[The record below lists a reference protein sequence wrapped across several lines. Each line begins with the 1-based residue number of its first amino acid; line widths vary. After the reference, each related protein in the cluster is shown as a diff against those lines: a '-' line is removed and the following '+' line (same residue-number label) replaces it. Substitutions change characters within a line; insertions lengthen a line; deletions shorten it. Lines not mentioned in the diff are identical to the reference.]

1 MHPMQ
6 TLSSQHHSKLNQTKT
21 VRNRPLLKYVNI
33 LYRGNVGLDFRWR
46 SQWAQMLVEVES
58 ACPMQLVMSVFYS
71 AGGERKCWLELILL
85 VRIPWGKLQVPW
97 QSMMLAIECLLRNKN
112 SGFQDYSLS
121 IKAVKCNATMTW
133 QRRIQSLCQDQSV
146 LHPGLPHQVARRWNF
161 NLDVSRNLGR
171 IQFYRAQIRHS
182 SSTRSSGDL

>member
-1 MHPMQ
+1 
-6 TLSSQHHSKLNQTKT
+6 
-21 VRNRPLLKYVNI
+21 
-33 LYRGNVGLDFRWR
+33 
-46 SQWAQMLVEVES
+46 MLVEVES

-85 VRIPWGKLQVPW
+85 VCIPWGKLQIPW
-97 QSMMLAIECLLRNKN
+97 KSMMLAIECLLRNKN

-121 IKAVKCNATMTW
+121 IEAVKCNAALTW

-161 NLDVSRNLGR
+161 NHDVSRNLDR
-171 IQFYRAQIRHS
+171 IQFYRARIPAFIQHKKFRWLVVSPFWVPFHFQVPRDLYRDLLLQILHANFLLQRFE
-182 SSTRSSGDL
+182 